1 MKKLNWGHKLVFF
14 TAIFMVFIITM
25 VYQISAQKID
35 LVDQNYYERGVMY
48 QQDINKYKASS
59 EVPHEVSF
67 QTAQQTLRFQV
78 SGPERFGGT
87 LILYRVDDAA
97 LDLEVPFQLGEQGEF
112 SYATTGLKK
121 GPWKATFEWTF
132 HGKLRAAEKQF
143 VVE

>member
-48 QQDINKYKASS
+48 QQDINKYEASG
-59 EVPHEVSF
+59 EVPHEVSY
-67 QTAQQTLRFQV
+67 QTAQQTLRFKV
-78 SGPERFGGT
+78 SGVERFGGT

-97 LDLEVPFQLGEQGEF
+97 LDLEVPFQLSEQGDF
-112 SYATTGLKK
+112 TYTTTGLKK

-132 HGKLRAAEKQF
+132 NGKLMASEKQF